1 MMHPL
6 NVPVP
11 PRLGWFGQTDRG
23 KVRPNN
29 EDSFLGSSLTPRR
42 STTSGKP
49 RSFDGPAD
57 FVFAVTDG
65 WRGAGGGI
73 RQPDHDG

>member
-29 EDSFLGSSLTPRR
+29 EDSFLGQQFNAQEIHH
-42 STTSGKP
+42 SGKP
-49 RSFDGPAD
+49 AKL
-57 FVFAVTDG
+57 
-65 WRGAGGGI
+65 
-73 RQPDHDG
+73 